1 MPQSGAPAAAAAAA
15 APMEVHYHQA
25 GPLGAGMLPVPEM
38 QQSHTMQPPQP
49 QPQHQVLLQP
59 LQQQTSG
66 MPLPPPAVP
75 QQMNCSAHGWS
86 HGSQGSLAAADEGS
100 FHGGA
105 MFAGQSPAVTQGLM
119 PAAQQ
124 QLAAWQPQVGRACTV
139 SSVK

>member
-1 MPQSGAPAAAAAAA
+1 
-15 APMEVHYHQA
+15 MEVQYHQA

-49 QPQHQVLLQP
+49 QPQHQALLQP
-59 LQQQTSG
+59 LQQQSSG
-66 MPLPPPAVP
+66 VPMPLPLPAVP
-75 QQMNCSAHGWS
+75 QQMNGGAHGWS

-105 MFAGQSPAVTQGLM
+105 VFAGQSPAVTQSLM

-124 QLAAWQPQVGRACTV
+124 QLAAWQPQVG
-139 SSVK
+139 KP

>member
-49 QPQHQVLLQP
+49 QPEVLLQP
-59 LQQQTSG
+59 LQQQNSG

-124 QLAAWQPQVGRACTV
+124 QLAAWQPQVG
-139 SSVK
+139 SLNPKP